1 MKLNTDK
8 EVIMI
13 ETQII
18 KKNNKP
24 IAVILDYNEYL
35 KYKEIQQDWL
45 DYNSALKIKVKTKK
59 WHKHED
65 VKKDLALQNL

>member
-1 MKLNTDK
+1 
-8 EVIMI
+8 MI

-45 DYNSALKIKVKTKK
+45 DYNSAMNIKQKNKK

-65 VKKDLALQNL
+65 VKKELGI